1 MDRDSGTNDGREA
14 AGGIGPPGSV
24 SRRRLLQGAAAAGL
38 SLGAAGLDAA
48 GATAAPPRVARG
60 SRARS
65 RTAWATRRP
74 TPPVSGLHLQFGADA
89 SNEVVVTWQ
98 TYGPV
103 QSPQVYLG
111 TLESGVH
118 SSPVAATTRSYV
130 DPKEPD
136 EPVFVHSAR
145 LRGLRSDREYFYV
158 AAHEGAE
165 PETGGFRTAPSGR
178 AAFTFTSFGDQ
189 GTPTLTAPTNLPSPA
204 PAFKNDNLGSPA
216 AGDVTAGV
224 EEIAPLFHLVNG
236 DLCYANLSTV
246 PVRTWSD
253 WMSNNSRSARYRPW
267 MPTAGNHE
275 NEALGSHGFQAYQTY
290 FTVPSNGESPDL
302 NGMWYSF
309 RAGSVKVIALNND
322 DVCLQDAGDVYV
334 HGYSGGA
341 QKAWLERELAS
352 ARRDR
357 SIDWIVV
364 CMHQVAMSTAVGFNG
379 ADLGIR
385 QEWLPLFDKYGV
397 DLVVA
402 GHEHHY
408 EREQL
413 VRGTT
418 GTSLLTPKP
427 VPSSG
432 AMLDTTKGTQHMI
445 IGGGGTSAPS
455 NTVLSDPPVCMVITS
470 VGPGKSAPGPGAP
483 TGHFIA
489 NYTQENAI
497 WANVRDMGWAY
508 GFAAF
513 SVDPGDRPGG
523 QTTMD
528 VTYYRVKNFNSEL
541 EVFDTFTLTRP
552 RNDGRH

>member
-1 MDRDSGTNDGREA
+1 M
-14 AGGIGPPGSV
+14 
-24 SRRRLLQGAAAAGL
+24 SRRL
-38 SLGAAGLDAA
+38 
-48 GATAAPPRVARG
+48 V
-60 SRARS
+60 
-65 RTAWATRRP
+65 
-74 TPPVSGLHLQFGADA
+74 PPVNGLHLQFGADA

-98 TYGPV
+98 TYAPV
-103 QSPQVYLG
+103 QSPRVFLG
-111 TLESGVH
+111 TLDRGLLH
-118 SSPVAATTRSYV
+118 SPIAATTKSYV
-130 DPKEPD
+130 DPKQTD

-145 LRGLRSDREYFYV
+145 LRGLRSDSEYFYV
-158 AAHEGAE
+158 AAHEGAD
-165 PETGGFRTAPSGR
+165 PETGGFRTAPRGR

-189 GTPTLTAPTNLPSPA
+189 GTPTLTAPTGLASPA

-253 WMSNNSRSARYRPW
+253 WMSNNSRSARFRPW

-275 NEALGSHGFQAYQTY
+275 NEALGAHGFQAYQTY
-290 FTVPSNGESPDL
+290 FTVPSNHATPDL
-302 NGMWYSF
+302 DGLWYSF

-334 HGYSGGA
+334 NGYSGGA

-357 SIDWIVV
+357 SIDWVVV
-364 CMHQVAMSTAVGFNG
+364 CMHQVAMSTAMAPPFNG

-385 QEWLPLFDKYGV
+385 QEWMPLFDKYGV

-408 EREQL
+408 EREL
-413 VRGTT
+413 PVRGTT
-418 GTSLLTPKP
+418 GTSLLTPQP
-427 VPSSG
+427 VPMSG
-432 AMLDTTKGTQHMI
+432 ATIDTTRGTQHMI

-455 NTVLSDPPVCMVITS
+455 NQILTDPPVCNVITS
-470 VGPGKSAPGPGAP
+470 VGPAKSSPGAGAP

-489 NYTQENAI
+489 NYTTENAI
-497 WANVRDMGWAY
+497 WLAQRDKDWPY

-513 SVDPGDRPGG
+513 SVDPGRRPGD
-523 QTTMD
+523 QTTIE
-528 VTYYRVKNFNSEL
+528 VTYYRVKNFGSEL

-552 RNDGRH
+552 RSDGRR